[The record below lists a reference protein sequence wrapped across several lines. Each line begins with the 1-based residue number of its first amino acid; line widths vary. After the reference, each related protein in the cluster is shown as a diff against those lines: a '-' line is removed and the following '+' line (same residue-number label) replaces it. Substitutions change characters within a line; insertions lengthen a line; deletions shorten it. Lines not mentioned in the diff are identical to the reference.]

1 MYLYPRILVSKFDEC
16 LAFYTGTLGLT
27 PSKVVPGM
35 RYASFDF
42 GSETGFA
49 LFDPGAIAEIVAPA
63 GVSAEREGAAPD
75 TMMLVV
81 PVPDVDALLARFP
94 AESIVAPPA
103 DRPGWGLRSAYVRDP
118 DGNLIEL
125 ASY

>member
-1 MYLYPRILVSKFDEC
+1 MYLYPRILVNKFDEC
-16 LAFYTGTLGLT
+16 LAFYTDALGLT
-27 PSKVVPGM
+27 PSKVVPAM

-49 LFDPGAIAEIVAPA
+49 LFDRGAIAEIA
-63 GVSAEREGAAPD
+63 GASCEKDGAGPD

-81 PVPDVDALLARFP
+81 PVSDVEALIARFP
-94 AESIVAPPA
+94 AESVVAQPA
-103 DRPGWGLRSAYVRDP
+103 DRPGWGIRSAYVRDP